1 MDADPRPILPLLT
14 GPTACGK
21 TELALRAAERT
32 GWAIVGADSRQAYHG
47 LAVATAA
54 PDAAQRAR
62 VPHHM
67 VGHLDLFQE
76 ASAGRFAREA
86 RAVLGLPAEGPGGG
100 GGRLPFLVCG
110 GSGFYLHALL
120 NPVDGSLRADPRV
133 REVVASVE
141 RERGSAGLRADLLA
155 HDPEAAWIAPADRV
169 KLRRYLELCLAT
181 GEPATDVLRRRVRPR
196 PVVARIVV
204 LAAPVDWLD
213 ARIAR
218 RSRAMLETGMVEEV
232 AAALAAGVPRQGH
245 ALRSV
250 GVDEVEAL
258 LQGRLD
264 LDACA
269 AALTVKTRQLA
280 RRQRTWLRGLG
291 EREPVLVLDATRPL
305 EELVEEAL
313 AWWTR
318 P

>member
-1 MDADPRPILPLLT
+1 MDADPRPILPVLT

-21 TELALRAAERT
+21 TELALRAAEER
-32 GWAIVGADSRQAYHG
+32 GWAIVGADSRQAYAG
-47 LAVATAA
+47 LEVATAA
-54 PDAAQRAR
+54 PDPAQRAR
-62 VPHHM
+62 VPHHL
-67 VGHLDLFQE
+67 VGHLGLFEE

-86 RAVLGLPAEGPGGG
+86 RKVLGLPADGPGDG

-120 NPVDGSLRADPRV
+120 NPVDGSLRADPHWRAAV
-133 REVVASVE
+133 LDLEE
-141 RERGSAGLRADLLA
+141 ERGPAGLRAELLA
-155 HDPEAAWIAPADRV
+155 RDPQAAWIAPADRV

-181 GEPATDVLRRRVRPR
+181 GEPATEVLRRRLRPR
-196 PVVARIVV
+196 PVQARLVV
-204 LAAPVDWLD
+204 LAAAVDWLD
-213 ARIAR
+213 GRIAR
-218 RSRAMLETGMVEEV
+218 RSRTMLEAGMVEEV
-232 AAALAAGVPRQGH
+232 AAALAAGAPRDGH

-264 LDACA
+264 LDGCA

-291 EREPVLVLDATRPL
+291 EREPVLVLDAARPL

-313 AWWTR
+313 AFWTEG
-318 P
+318 